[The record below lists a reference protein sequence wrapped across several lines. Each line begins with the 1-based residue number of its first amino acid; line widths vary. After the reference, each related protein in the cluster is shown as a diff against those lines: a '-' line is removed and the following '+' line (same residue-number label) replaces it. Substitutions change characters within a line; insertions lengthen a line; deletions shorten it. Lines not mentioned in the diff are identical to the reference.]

1 IASVGIDELV
11 LTDQNQEITLDLPA
25 NLTYVSVAP
34 YVTQTH
40 DCFYHSLTTCRGELD
55 SEPVEVTFTDETTGE
70 TLVDEQTTTFDNG
83 FIGFWVPRDTTGT
96 IEATHEGRTG
106 TTEFSTADD
115 GATCVT
121 DLRLTWPPSISLF
134 QKGPS
139 PVSQGFSRRQL
150 LLGGLMLAGSG
161 ALAACGNGTNS
172 PAAVSSSSAPRPY
185 PTPTNLA
192 EPTVRKTL
200 TARPMSIDIG
210 GIEANTWGYIADSG
224 EPAIEA
230 TAGDVLQIDI
240 TNELPEDT
248 SIHWHG
254 IALHNAADGVP
265 GMTQPPIAP
274 GDSYSYVF
282 EVPHGGTYFYHSHS
296 GLQLD
301 RGLHA
306 PLIIRDPEDA
316 DDQDVEW
323 TIVLDDWIDGITG
336 TPDDQLA
343 T

>member
-1 IASVGIDELV
+1 
-11 LTDQNQEITLDLPA
+11 
-25 NLTYVSVAP
+25 
-34 YVTQTH
+34 
-40 DCFYHSLTTCRGELD
+40 
-55 SEPVEVTFTDETTGE
+55 
-70 TLVDEQTTTFDNG
+70 
-83 FIGFWVPRDTTGT
+83 
-96 IEATHEGRTG
+96 
-106 TTEFSTADD
+106 
-115 GATCVT
+115 
-121 DLRLTWPPSISLF
+121 
-134 QKGPS
+134 
-139 PVSQGFSRRQL
+139 
-150 LLGGLMLAGSG
+150 MLAGSG

-254 IALHNAADGVP
+254 IALHNAADGLHR
-265 GMTQPPIAP
+265 MTVPPIAP
-274 GDSYSYVF
+274 AHSYSYVL
-282 EVPHGGTYFYHSHS
+282 EVAHGATYFYHPHTP
-296 GLQLD
+296 LQLD
-301 RGLHA
+301 GGLQAHLVSRA
-306 PLIIRDPEDA
+306 REDA

-323 TIVLDDWIDGITG
+323 TIVVDDWIDGI
-336 TPDDQLA
+336 
-343 T
+343 